1 MKHLLTAEDVDNF
14 IKNLYFEEKSK
25 ETMRKY
31 RHDVHM
37 FLDYLNGME
46 VDKEEVIR
54 YKEFL
59 QKTYK
64 VTSANSMLAALNH
77 FLRYLGWDDC
87 CVKSLKTQ
95 RALFYASE
103 RYLSRGDYQ
112 RLLRTAEQENVR
124 LARIMETIC
133 TTGIRI
139 SELKFVTA
147 EALGRGRVEITN
159 KGKTR
164 VVFLA
169 PGLNRKLKD
178 YCHSRNIVRGPVFI
192 TAGGKPLNR
201 SNIWA
206 EMKRLCEN
214 AGVDSRRVF
223 PHNLRHLFACT
234 YYDMEKDLVHLAD
247 LLGHSNIETTRVY
260 TKAPAMAQFENME
273 RIRELL
279 SEC

>member
-1 MKHLLTAEDVDNF
+1 MKHQLTAEDVENF
-14 IKNLYFEEKSK
+14 VKNLYFEEKSQA
-25 ETMRKY
+25 TMKKY
-31 RHDVHM
+31 SHDVKV
-37 FLDYLNGME
+37 FIDFLNGVE
-46 VDKEEVIR
+46 VDKEVVIR
-54 YKEFL
+54 YKEYL
-59 QKTYK
+59 KRTYQ

-77 FLRYLGWDDC
+77 FFRYLGWEDC

-95 RALFYASE
+95 RTMFYASE
-103 RYLSRGDYQ
+103 RYLSRSDYR
-112 RLLRTAEQENVR
+112 RLLRTAERENVR

-139 SELKFVTA
+139 SELNFVTV
-147 EALGRGRVEITN
+147 EALRRGRMEITN

-169 PGLNRKLKD
+169 PGLNMKLKD
-178 YCHSRNIVRGPVFI
+178 YCMNRGNCGGPIFV

-206 EMKRLCEN
+206 DMKRLCEK
-214 AGVDSRRVF
+214 AGVDSGKVF

-260 TKAPAMAQFENME
+260 TKAPAMEQFENME
-273 RIRELL
+273 KIRALL
-279 SEC
+279 SE